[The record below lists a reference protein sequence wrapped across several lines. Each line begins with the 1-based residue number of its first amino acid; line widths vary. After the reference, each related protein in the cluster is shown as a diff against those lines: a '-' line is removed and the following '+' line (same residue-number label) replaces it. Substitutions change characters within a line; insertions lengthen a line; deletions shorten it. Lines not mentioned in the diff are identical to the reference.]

1 MSFFLTK
8 NKKLSIKLGFESLE
22 LTVNHESINNRSTD
36 ADYYYSENLM
46 LNLQYDSGIKERNMQ
61 IRGIYDINDYDSSGL
76 TENMIIERGGNTF
89 EKNGV
94 KMRKY
99 NFISPINHGVARDGC
114 LLPPGIRY
122 RLCFARAKPERS
134 LLLIGSDKDLKY
146 DDRAVLL
153 LNPQLNLVYISS
165 HEIDNKINRLKAHGL
180 AFSNYP
186 ICQYILTEGLAE
198 YNITLSQG
206 IKF

>member
-1 MSFFLTK
+1 M
-8 NKKLSIKLGFESLE
+8 E

-61 IRGIYDINDYDSSGL
+61 IRGIYDINNFDSVSITDEMVVDG
-76 TENMIIERGGNTF
+76 GGNTF
-89 EKNGV
+89 EKDGKNW
-94 KMRKY
+94 RKY
-99 NFISPINHGVARDGC
+99 NFIAPINHGVARDGC

-134 LLLIGSDKDLKY
+134 LLVIGPDKDLKY
-146 DDRAVLL
+146 DERSVVLS
-153 LNPQLNLVYISS
+153 NPQLNLVYISS
-165 HEIDNKINRLKAHGL
+165 HEIDNKINRLKGHGL
-180 AFSNYP
+180 TFSNYP

-198 YNITLSQG
+198 YNITLSHG
-206 IKF
+206 N